1 MSEKSSKDKIM
12 ESAAELFYYN
22 GFKGTSIRAITKA
35 DVNVSLISY
44 YFKNKQGL
52 LETMTVDYY
61 ERYLE
66 LVENL
71 LEDRQDDQPAER
83 ILNVIE
89 EIIQYKY
96 ENFQFTCFIQ
106 RELSLDNIF
115 IREMFS
121 TYVAKERYL
130 MNEMVNTVANVLE
143 LKGASKDALHIQLKS
158 LLNAPFMY
166 ANDWQKGYTWDQSG
180 QSFIRAY
187 IDTFK
192 KWLPLS
198 EHSSQNPIN
207 G

>member
-22 GFKGTSIRAITKA
+22 GFKGTSIRAITAKA

-187 IDTFK
+187 IDTLK
-192 KWLPLS
+192 
-198 EHSSQNPIN
+198 
-207 G
+207 

>member
-22 GFKGTSIRAITKA
+22 GFKGTSIRAITAKA

-143 LKGASKDALHIQLKS
+143 LKGASKDALHIQLK
-158 LLNAPFMY
+158 
-166 ANDWQKGYTWDQSG
+166 
-180 QSFIRAY
+180 AY
-187 IDTFK
+187 
-192 KWLPLS
+192 
-198 EHSSQNPIN
+198 
-207 G
+207 

>member
-1 MSEKSSKDKIM
+1 MSEKSSRDKIM

-22 GFKGTSIRAITKA
+22 GFKGTSIRAITA
-35 DVNVSLISY
+35 RANVNVSLISY

-130 MNEMVNTVANVLE
+130 MNEMVNTVANVLK

-166 ANDWQKGYTWDQSG
+166 ANDWQKGYAWDQSS

-198 EHSSQNPIN
+198 EHST
-207 G
+207 